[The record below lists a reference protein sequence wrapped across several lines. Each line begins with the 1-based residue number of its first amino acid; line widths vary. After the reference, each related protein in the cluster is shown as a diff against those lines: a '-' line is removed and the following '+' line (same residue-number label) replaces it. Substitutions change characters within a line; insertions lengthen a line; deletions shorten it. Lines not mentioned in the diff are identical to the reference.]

1 MIATDV
7 LKQQH
12 REIEELFRQLR
23 DPNAL
28 NSDDERAAA
37 RTELADMLAAHTEIE
52 EELFYP
58 AAMDLLGIQCRALEA
73 TEEHLTA
80 NSVLLRLVSV
90 KVTDAMFSARLET
103 LYDIVMNH
111 IEEEESELFGQYES
125 EADRTA
131 TNELGERMAHRF
143 GELIKEGH
151 VAILA
156 EQFGLPTIGVKKAKK
171 KIRRGQFKPLT
182 LGSLPRVFV
191 NISAVSDEEI
201 VAFVEALNACEEMGT
216 WYTTARY
223 SPIHTEPKDA
233 EYQNEVFLRCRRE
246 LAEFFAA
253 LLALTK
259 VSRSFFVKDFDR
271 FLTYLGQQDA
281 WGTEGQCD
289 PRGDRRGLHD
299 SLGS

>member
-1 MIATDV
+1 MKPEKIKDKLTMKSTDV

-23 DPNAL
+23 AKDA
-28 NSDDERAAA
+28 DDDRETLRH
-37 RTELADMLAAHTEIE
+37 ELADMLTAHTEIE

-73 TEEHLTA
+73 TEEHVAA
-80 NSVLLRLVSV
+80 NFVLSRCMSV
-90 KVTDAMFSARLET
+90 KVTDVMFSARLET

-171 KIRRGQFKPLT
+171 IRRGQFKPLT

-191 NISAVSDEEI
+191 NILAMDDAHIIAFGSTIANVPEMSTWFTTTSAK
-201 VAFVEALNACEEMGT
+201 L
-216 WYTTARY
+216 TTVGNVRG
-223 SPIHTEPKDA
+223 D
-233 EYQNEVFLRCRRE
+233 
-246 LAEFFAA
+246 LATFFRSV
-253 LLALTK
+253 LVLTK

-271 FLTYLGQQDA
+271 LLDDLGKRDF

-289 PRGDRRGLHD
+289 PRGCRRELRD
-299 SLGS
+299 SSGY